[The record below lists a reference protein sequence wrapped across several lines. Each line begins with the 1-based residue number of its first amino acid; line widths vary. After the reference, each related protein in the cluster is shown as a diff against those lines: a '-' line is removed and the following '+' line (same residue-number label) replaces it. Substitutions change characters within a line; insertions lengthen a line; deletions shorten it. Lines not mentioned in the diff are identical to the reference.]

1 MILDVLNE
9 LNNNISGIATDI
21 KWVIDKMDKALLVED
36 LDELKNDIEEV
47 IDDLK
52 EIHKT
57 IE

>member
-21 KWVIDKMDKALLVED
+21 KWVIDKLDKSLLVED

>member
-36 LDELKNDIEEV
+36 LDELKNDIEEA